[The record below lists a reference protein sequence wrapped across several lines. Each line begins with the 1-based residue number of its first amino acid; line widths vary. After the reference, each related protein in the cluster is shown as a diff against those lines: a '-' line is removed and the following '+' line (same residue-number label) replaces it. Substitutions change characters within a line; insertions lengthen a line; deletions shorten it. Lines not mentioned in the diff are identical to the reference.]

1 MCRQK
6 DGSSKENTFIEWCR
20 KVARHAQPDK
30 FHFEAAST
38 ATEHADSALDQN
50 CYGSLALD
58 LLTNEIWPQQRSDP
72 KFKIRKDWK
81 TGKIIVSTPQRSWIN
96 CLLRKNLGDYRA
108 AYYIFNHGLPDALDL
123 PLGQKPLTK
132 PKLQSMVQEFMNWHA
147 SLVQS
152 ILHRQQHPGM
162 EDAHKW
168 SAKDQGEWRR
178 HRQEDK
184 SKALADLRKGQY
196 LANKRDS
203 SKRKF
208 DTMSATEQQL
218 LEDYDSNRLSKRYKN
233 TKIVKLPPFRGKKL
247 PLLIS

>member
-1 MCRQK
+1 MCRNK
-6 DGSSKENTFIEWCR
+6 DGSGKENTFIHWCR
-20 KVARHAQPDK
+20 KVAVHAQPDK
-30 FHFEAAST
+30 FHFETAST

-58 LLTNEIWPQQRSDP
+58 LLTNEVWPSQRSKS
-72 KFKIRKDWK
+72 KFEIVKDTK
-81 TGKIIVSTPQRSWIN
+81 TGKIIVSSPQRSWIN
-96 CLLRKNLGDYRA
+96 TVLRKNLGDYRA
-108 AYYIFNHGLPDALDL
+108 AYYIFNHGLPELLDM
-123 PLGQKPLTK
+123 PLSQKALTK
-132 PKLQSMVQEFMNWHA
+132 PKLQCMIQELMNWHA
-147 SLVQS
+147 SLLQS

-162 EDAHKW
+162 EDAHKC

-178 HRQEDK
+178 DRQEDK